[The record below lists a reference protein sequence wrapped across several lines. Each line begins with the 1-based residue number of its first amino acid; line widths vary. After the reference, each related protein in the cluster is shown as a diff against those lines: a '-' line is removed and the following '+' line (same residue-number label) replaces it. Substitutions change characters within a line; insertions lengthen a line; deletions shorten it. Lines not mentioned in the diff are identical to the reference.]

1 MVRRTVLAI
10 GILCGASAAAALAF
24 ASEISRVGSHLVEG
38 AVWRGRGVTGV
49 PASGRSGHE
58 GGDRR
63 LVAAPD
69 ETPREE
75 YCRFPP
81 RRTSAAAPVI
91 PTDTLLSNP
100 IGSTP
105 LVLEGQSRIPNA
117 LAPALCAGDTVGT
130 PPMPR
135 LAKP

>member
-38 AVWRGRGVTGV
+38 AVWRARGVTAV
-49 PASGRSGHE
+49 PASATSGH

-63 LVAAPD
+63 PVAAPD
-69 ETPREE
+69 ETPRSE

-81 RRTSAAAPVI
+81 SRGAVTATVVPSDTFLRRS
-91 PTDTLLSNP
+91 

-105 LVLEGQSRIPNA
+105 LVLQGQSRIPDA
-117 LAPALCAGDTVGT
+117 LSPALCPGDTAGT
-130 PPMPR
+130 LPMPR

>member
-24 ASEISRVGSHLVEG
+24 ASEISRVGSHLVDG
-38 AVWRGRGVTGV
+38 VAWRGRGVTPV
-49 PASGRSGHE
+49 PASSTSAHG
-58 GGDRR
+58 GGDGR

-69 ETPREE
+69 ETPRGE

-81 RRTSAAAPVI
+81 SRAAVTATVVPSDTFLRRS
-91 PTDTLLSNP
+91 

-105 LVLEGQSRIPNA
+105 LVLQGQSRIPDA
-117 LAPALCAGDTVGT
+117 LPPALCPGDTVGT
-130 PPMPR
+130 LPMPR